1 MSDERLC
8 IRPRLPE
15 GKDTA
20 AILVRTQDLSVRR
33 EQRQSEIAAAPIAA
47 NESRFERFVH
57 DLVIF
62 IMGKFGFFS
71 YIPPMNTRSSPSPV
85 TGVQRLPAV
94 DLLRGF
100 TMLLMVF
107 VNDLWSLKD
116 VPQWML
122 HVAPD
127 ADGMGLS
134 DVVFP
139 AFLFIT
145 GLSLPLALAARVARG
160 DDPLK
165 LVTHIIIRSFA
176 LIVMGLFLV
185 NGEYLN
191 ASATG
196 MSRHMWYVLACT
208 AFILIWNSYPGLH
221 DRKWVKL
228 FRSAGIMILL
238 VLAWT
243 YRGGSGDVPYVFKP
257 HWWGILGLIGW
268 ANLAGGIITIA
279 VRRNVKGI
287 LTAWLLFSCISM
299 LHHADLLPKALY
311 LLPEPI
317 VGGTMTA
324 LVLGG
329 VLTMTV
335 YLSKDP
341 SNRKSWKIQWL
352 VIGLVLLLLGYW
364 ITRPIWGLSKQ
375 QATPAWLFICSA
387 ITLAGFT
394 LALSLP
400 RSVTESPFTKPLRSA
415 GSNTLL
421 TYLMPFY
428 AYAMV
433 SVSPVSWPEWMLV
446 SPIGL
451 LKSALFALLCAEV
464 AALLARRWIRL
475 QL

>member
-1 MSDERLC
+1 MPGR
-8 IRPRLPE
+8 
-15 GKDTA
+15 
-20 AILVRTQDLSVRR
+20 QD
-33 EQRQSEIAAAPIAA
+33 
-47 NESRFERFVH
+47 
-57 DLVIF
+57 
-62 IMGKFGFFS
+62 
-71 YIPPMNTRSSPSPV
+71 
-85 TGVQRLPAV
+85 QRLPAV

-134 DVVFP
+134 DLVFP

-145 GLSLPLALAARVARG
+145 GLSLPLALAARSARG

-165 LVTHIIIRSFA
+165 LVTHIIIRGFA

-196 MSRHMWYVLACT
+196 ISRHLWYVLSCL
-208 AFILIWNSYPGLH
+208 AFILIWNSYPGLN

-228 FRSAGIMILL
+228 FRSAGIIILL
-238 VLAWT
+238 GLAWI
-243 YRGGSGDVPYVFKP
+243 YRGGSDEAVYVFKP

-268 ANLAGGIITIA
+268 SYLAGGIITIA
-279 VRRNVKGI
+279 IRGNITGI
-287 LTAWLLFSCISM
+287 LLYWLSFCSISM
-299 LHHADLLPKALY
+299 LHHADMLPKIFY

-329 VLTMTV
+329 VLTMTI
-335 YLSKDP
+335 YLSKGQLAM
-341 SNRKSWKIQWL
+341 KSQKFAVLITG
-352 VIGLVLLLLGYW
+352 VTGLILGYW
-364 ITRPIWGLSKQ
+364 VTRPVWGLSKQ
-375 QATPAWLFICSA
+375 QATPSWLFICSA
-387 ITLAGFT
+387 ITLAGFAIT
-394 LALSLP
+394 ISLP
-400 RSVTESPFTKPLRSA
+400 RIVTESPWMQPLRAA
-415 GSNTLL
+415 GSHTLL
-421 TYLMPFY
+421 TYLMPFF
-428 AYAMV
+428 AYALV
-433 SVSPVSWPEWMLV
+433 SVSPVSWPEWMLT

-451 LKSALFALLCAEV
+451 LKSTLFAILCAEV
-464 AALLARRWIRL
+464 AALLARRWVRL

>member
-1 MSDERLC
+1 
-8 IRPRLPE
+8 
-15 GKDTA
+15 
-20 AILVRTQDLSVRR
+20 
-33 EQRQSEIAAAPIAA
+33 
-47 NESRFERFVH
+47 
-57 DLVIF
+57 
-62 IMGKFGFFS
+62 
-71 YIPPMNTRSSPSPV
+71 MNTISSPSPIAGN
-85 TGVQRLPAV
+85 TRLPAV

-116 VPQWML
+116 VPKWML

-145 GLSLPLALAARVARG
+145 GLSLPLALAARAARG

-165 LVTHIIIRSFA
+165 QVTHIIVRGFA

-196 MSRHMWYVLACT
+196 VSRHMWYVSACT
-208 AFILIWNSYPGLH
+208 AFILIWNSYPGIR

-238 VLAWT
+238 GLAWI
-243 YRGGSGDVPYVFKP
+243 YRGGSGEVPYVFKP

-268 ANLAGGIITIA
+268 AYLAGGIITIA
-279 VRRNVKGI
+279 LRGNISGLLI
-287 LTAWLLFSCISM
+287 AWFSFCAISM
-299 LHHADLLPKALY
+299 LHHADLLPKVLY

-317 VGGTMTA
+317 IGGTMTA

-329 VLTMTV
+329 VLTMSIW
-335 YLSKDP
+335 LSQDWMR
-341 SNRKSWKIQWL
+341 SRKTKALVFSW
-352 VIGLVLLLLGYW
+352 LLLILGYW
-364 ITRPIWGLSKQ
+364 ITRPVWGLSKQ
-375 QATPAWLFICSA
+375 HATPAWLFICSA
-387 ITLAGFT
+387 LTLAGFGLT
-394 LALSLP
+394 LLIPKSAS
-400 RSVTESPFTKPLRSA
+400 ESSWLQPLRAA

-421 TYLMPFY
+421 TYLMPFF
-428 AYAMV
+428 AYALV
-433 SVSPVSWPEWMLV
+433 SASPVSWPEWMLT

-451 LKSALFALLCAEV
+451 VKSALFAILCAEV

>member
-1 MSDERLC
+1 MM
-8 IRPRLPE
+8 
-15 GKDTA
+15 
-20 AILVRTQDLSVRR
+20 
-33 EQRQSEIAAAPIAA
+33 
-47 NESRFERFVH
+47 FV
-57 DLVIF
+57 
-62 IMGKFGFFS
+62 MGKFVNFS
-71 YIPPMNTRSSPSPV
+71 YIPLMDTISTSSTAAGV
-85 TGVQRLPAV
+85 TRLPAV

-107 VNDLWSLKD
+107 VNDLWSLRD

-145 GLSLPLALAARVARG
+145 GLSLPLALAARTARG

-191 ASATG
+191 AAATG
-196 MSRHMWYVLACT
+196 MSRHAWYVLSCT
-208 AFILIWNSYPGLH
+208 AFIMIWNSYPGLK

-228 FRSAGIMILL
+228 FRSAGIIILMG
-238 VLAWT
+238 LAWI
-243 YRGGSGDVPYVFKP
+243 YRGGSEEMTYVFKP

-268 ANLAGGIITIA
+268 AYLAGGIITLA
-279 VRRNVKGI
+279 VRGNLNGV
-287 LTAWLLFSCISM
+287 LAAWLLFSSISM
-299 LHHADLLPKALY
+299 LHHAELLPKFFY

-329 VLTMTV
+329 VLTMTI
-335 YLSKDP
+335 YLSKEP
-341 SNRKSWKIQWL
+341 AGKIRWL
-352 VIGLVLLLLGYW
+352 VVGLILLLIGYW

-375 QATPAWLFICSA
+375 HATPAWLFICSA
-387 ITLAGFT
+387 LTMAGF
-394 LALSLP
+394 ALSLLIP
-400 RSVTESPFTKPLRSA
+400 RNVFESPWLQPLRAA
-415 GSNTLL
+415 GANTLL
-421 TYLMPFY
+421 TYLMPFF
-428 AYAMV
+428 AYALV
-433 SVSPVSWPEWMLV
+433 LASPIRWPEWLLT
-446 SPIGL
+446 SPTGL
-451 LKSALFALLCAEV
+451 LKSALFAVLCAEV

>member
-1 MSDERLC
+1 MNTIATPS
-8 IRPRLPE
+8 
-15 GKDTA
+15 TA
-20 AILVRTQDLSVRR
+20 AGAT
-33 EQRQSEIAAAPIAA
+33 
-47 NESRFERFVH
+47 
-57 DLVIF
+57 
-62 IMGKFGFFS
+62 
-71 YIPPMNTRSSPSPV
+71 
-85 TGVQRLPAV
+85 RLPAV

-145 GLSLPLALAARVARG
+145 GLSLPLAMAARTARG

-191 ASATG
+191 AAATG
-196 MSRHMWYVLACT
+196 MSRHAWYVLSCT
-208 AFILIWNSYPGLH
+208 AFIMIWNSYPRLK

-228 FRSAGIMILL
+228 FRSVGIMVLL
-238 VLAWT
+238 GLAWI
-243 YRGGSGDVPYVFKP
+243 YRGGNGEVPYVFKP

-268 ANLAGGIITIA
+268 AYLAGGIISIAARGNIKGLIVAWGLFTI
-279 VRRNVKGI
+279 
-287 LTAWLLFSCISM
+287 ISM
-299 LHHADLLPKALY
+299 LHHAEFLPKILY

-329 VLTMTV
+329 VLTMTIH
-335 YLSKDP
+335 LSKD
-341 SNRKSWKIQWL
+341 SAGGKIRWL
-352 VIGLVLLLLGYW
+352 MTGLAVLLLGYW

-375 QATPAWLFICSA
+375 HATPAWLFICSA
-387 ITLAGFT
+387 ITLAGFALT
-394 LALSLP
+394 LSLS
-400 RSVTESPFTKPLRSA
+400 RSVTESLLVQPLRSA
-415 GSNTLL
+415 GTHTLL
-421 TYLMPFY
+421 TYLMPFF
-428 AYAMV
+428 AYALV
-433 SVSPVSWPEWMLV
+433 SASPVGWPEWMLT
-446 SPIGL
+446 SPTGL
-451 LKSALFALLCAEV
+451 LKSALFAILCAEV